1 MPARPVRAALGAL
14 ALALLAG
21 CTGLATLGAVTEPIE
36 LYEISP
42 KSTYDPDMPE
52 ITAQLVVEEP
62 TAASAVNTDR
72 IAVKPNAFQVEYFP
86 RARWVDRAPLMVQT
100 RLVESFE
107 NTGKV
112 GSVGRQAIGLTS
124 DYTLVS
130 ELREF
135 QAMVRDDR
143 SGPISALVQ
152 LNIKIVKQPQGLIV
166 ASQSFGAEAEAASD
180 DMTDVVAAFDAA
192 LGSTMREAVVWTVE
206 QIARFSASG
215 S

>member
-14 ALALLAG
+14 ALGLLAG